1 MFRYRRLVGKK
12 RVKSWAEDRDFLFAV
27 NFSVCRD
34 VLILTFTH
42 CAVNVY
48 TLCCLV
54 IPISAES
61 DGPSQLRLKLG
72 AASAVWISKTG
83 FGKNRVSHWH
93 LAKWFWKVIRLRA
106 TRSLSWYVSLHLW
119 ENIFGLGDICVC
131 LETVQMVWLSF
142 GWSCNLLKVMLND
155 FQSRFTLMLTP

>member
-12 RVKSWAEDRDFLFAV
+12 RVKSWAEDGDFLFAV

-34 VLILTFTH
+34 VLILTFTR

-72 AASAVWISKTG
+72 AASAV
-83 FGKNRVSHWH
+83 
-93 LAKWFWKVIRLRA
+93 
-106 TRSLSWYVSLHLW
+106 
-119 ENIFGLGDICVC
+119 
-131 LETVQMVWLSF
+131 
-142 GWSCNLLKVMLND
+142 
-155 FQSRFTLMLTP
+155 